1 MCIPEYT
8 VVKRLNASNRNI
20 ATLQRKANNRTKNQ
34 LEKEK
39 RKENFQET
47 TNTSKNSTSQLRTHA
62 ATYLCPF
69 AAINPYSLASS
80 TVLLLC
86 FGIQLL
92 PTNLFIKVIAWLLY
106 IWSTNGLLPKW
117 WPSEMTVDV
126 KKQPMY
132 YARRKKLAFTSSSQ
146 TISFLLNY
154 AKAFISQS
162 LVKSKPL

>member
-1 MCIPEYT
+1 MHP
-8 VVKRLNASNRNI
+8 I
-20 ATLQRKANNRTKNQ
+20 ATLQRKVNNRTWETNWTKQNM
-34 LEKEK
+34 KK
-39 RKENFQET
+39 RKENFQYT

-92 PTNLFIKVIAWLLY
+92 PTNLFIKFIAWLLY
-106 IWSTNGLLPKW
+106 TWSNNGLLPKW

-126 KKQPMY
+126 KNNQCITLGVKNWHSRHHRKQS
-132 YARRKKLAFTSSSQ
+132 AFC
-146 TISFLLNY
+146 
-154 AKAFISQS
+154 
-162 LVKSKPL
+162 

>member
-1 MCIPEYT
+1 MRIPEYT

-47 TNTSKNSTSQLRTHA
+47 INTSKNSTRQLRTHA

-92 PTNLFIKVIAWLLY
+92 PTNLFIKVIA
-106 IWSTNGLLPKW
+106 
-117 WPSEMTVDV
+117 
-126 KKQPMY
+126 
-132 YARRKKLAFTSSSQ
+132 
-146 TISFLLNY
+146 
-154 AKAFISQS
+154 
-162 LVKSKPL
+162 